1 MRVILDQFFNFN
13 IVKDNF
19 PEIMLGFSKTL
30 LLSII
35 GGALALT
42 WGLILSLLRQ
52 TPGRLG
58 VLVRAPVI
66 AYIDI
71 FRGIPLLL
79 VVLLLYFGL
88 GNLTSDGTIP
98 EFIGRPTW
106 FGQISA
112 FWIGVYA
119 LTITYGAYM
128 AEVYR
133 AGIEGVP
140 GGHMEAARSLGM
152 SHRQAMRHVIVP
164 QAVRR
169 VTPPLLNDFIALMKD
184 TALVS
189 VISLQEVVKTGQDI
203 NSINFNSS
211 ALTMGAI
218 LFLIVTIPLA
228 RILDRMIANQQ
239 MKVQRAT
246 A

>member
-1 MRVILDQFFNFN
+1 MHVILDQFFNFN

-52 TPGRLG
+52 TPGRAG
-58 VLVRAPVI
+58 VIVRAPVI

-88 GNLTSDGTIP
+88 GNLASDGTIP
-98 EFIGRPTW
+98 DFIGRPTW

-140 GGHMEAARSLGM
+140 GGQMEAARSLGM
-152 SHRQAMRHVIVP
+152 SHR
-164 QAVRR
+164 
-169 VTPPLLNDFIALMKD
+169 
-184 TALVS
+184 
-189 VISLQEVVKTGQDI
+189 
-203 NSINFNSS
+203 
-211 ALTMGAI
+211 
-218 LFLIVTIPLA
+218 
-228 RILDRMIANQQ
+228 
-239 MKVQRAT
+239 
-246 A
+246 

>member
-1 MRVILDQFFNFN
+1 
-13 IVKDNF
+13 
-19 PEIMLGFSKTL
+19 
-30 LLSII
+30 
-35 GGALALT
+35 
-42 WGLILSLLRQ
+42 
-52 TPGRLG
+52 
-58 VLVRAPVI
+58 
-66 AYIDI
+66 
-71 FRGIPLLL
+71 
-79 VVLLLYFGL
+79 
-88 GNLTSDGTIP
+88 
-98 EFIGRPTW
+98 
-106 FGQISA
+106 
-112 FWIGVYA
+112 
-119 LTITYGAYM
+119 
-128 AEVYR
+128 
-133 AGIEGVP
+133 
-140 GGHMEAARSLGM
+140 MEAARSLGM

-228 RILDRMIANQQ
+228 RILDKMIANQQ